1 MLPASKKLEG
11 KERQI
16 QMFEIIKKDFAA
28 KKRSRH
34 RSEKENALE
43 NFGESVANGYEMS
56 ILSGI
61 YSVNN
66 L

>member
-1 MLPASKKLEG
+1 
-11 KERQI
+11 
-16 QMFEIIKKDFAA
+16 MFEIIKKDFAA
-28 KKRSRH
+28 KKHSRH

-43 NFGESVANGYEMS
+43 SFAESVANGYEMS

>member
-1 MLPASKKLEG
+1 
-11 KERQI
+11 
-16 QMFEIIKKDFAA
+16 MFEIIKKDFAA
-28 KKRSRH
+28 KKHSRH

>member
-1 MLPASKKLEG
+1 MLAASKKLEG
-11 KERQI
+11 KERQN

-28 KKRSRH
+28 KKHSRH

-43 NFGESVANGYEMS
+43 SFAESVANGYEMS